1 MSKKLSKSLRT
12 MTFLVFNNN
21 NQSTFKKWIE
31 SRLAFVDNKDEWT
44 FKETIKNKYG
54 DSEDTRKVFIALC

>member
-1 MSKKLSKSLRT
+1 MSKKLNMFLRT
-12 MTFLVFNNN
+12 MTFLVFNDY
-21 NQSTFKKWIE
+21 SESKFKKWIE

-44 FKETIKNKYG
+44 FKETIKKKYG